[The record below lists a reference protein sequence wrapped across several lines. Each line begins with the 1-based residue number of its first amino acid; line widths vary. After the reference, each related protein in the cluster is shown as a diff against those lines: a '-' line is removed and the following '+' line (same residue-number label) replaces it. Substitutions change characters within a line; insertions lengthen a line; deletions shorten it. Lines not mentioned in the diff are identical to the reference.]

1 MERTFMPLL
10 VPEDGHTDQLRRHQL
25 RLLHLQQQRA
35 DTQAHHPSINNC
47 HCTYDEQKK
56 CLGSTG

>member
-1 MERTFMPLL
+1 MPLL